1 MIYRNF
7 NMIPKDNIDTSEL
20 VNIIPFKDGN
30 DWYLELIYEYE
41 NHKGKHT
48 VIFPKAALP
57 FSQKGF
63 PTIRCNISDDDIY
76 QLHAYTDK
84 FTFYP
89 HSDLLERPYIS
100 CDCSMPLYKSG
111 CTLATER
118 GVKDPCYCFD
128 IITESAPR
136 EMTIDEIEKELGYKV
151 KIINKENKK

>member
-89 HSDLLERPYIS
+89 HSDLLERPYIVVIVQ
-100 CDCSMPLYKSG
+100 CLYTNLVVLLQPNEELK
-111 CTLATER
+111 TLVT
-118 GVKDPCYCFD
+118 VLILSP
-128 IITESAPR
+128 SLLL
-136 EMTIDEIEKELGYKV
+136 EK
-151 KIINKENKK
+151 